1 MFLKLIVPCSG
12 EQILC
17 SYLGFSHIIKT
28 VSKISRTGLN
38 VKYHKLA

>member
-1 MFLKLIVPCSG
+1 MFLKFIVPCSG

-17 SYLGFSHIIKT
+17 SYVGFLKT

-38 VKYHKLA
+38 VKYHKHA